1 MKKMKLFIVALMSF
15 ATITA
20 SAQFVNSSKSSS
32 SSRTPYTT
40 DLTGWNRLSV
50 SFSPMKFVPDDDD
63 LDAAS
68 LTGFSVSYEKGIS
81 ISNRLPLF
89 VETGVGVQYAFKTFD
104 SDDDFGIDDTHTY
117 GISMQSTYSTLN
129 LKVPV
134 NLAYKFTFG
143 NVSLIPYAGI
153 NLKLNLLGKNKLSVE
168 DPDDLEIMGYD
179 SEDEFWEDLEESAE
193 DYDIELKQSMNMFD
207 KDDVGGEKNT
217 WKRFQMGWQ
226 IGVGLDYN
234 KLHVGLGYTKDFM
247 ELSKKLKTSSVLVS
261 LGYNF

>member
-1 MKKMKLFIVALMSF
+1 MKFFIVALMSF

-89 VETGVGVQYAFKTFD
+89 VETGVGAQYAFKTFD
-104 SDDDFGIDDTHTY
+104 SDDDFGVGDTY
-117 GISMQSTYSTLN
+117 GISMQSRYSTLN

-143 NVSLIPYAGI
+143 DVSLIPYVGI

-168 DPDDLEIMGYD
+168 DPDDLENMGYD
-179 SEDEFWEDLEESAE
+179 SEDEFWEDLEEYAE
-193 DYDIELKQSMNMFD
+193 DNNIELKQSTLDLHPRITD
-207 KDDVGGEKNT
+207 KIERIN
-217 WKRFQMGWQ
+217 
-226 IGVGLDYN
+226 L
-234 KLHVGLGYTKDFM
+234 
-247 ELSKKLKTSSVLVS
+247 
-261 LGYNF
+261 